1 MSEMR
6 SSAKN
11 IKLSTFDDLF
21 KSGSE
26 IEQSSQERVQEIPL
40 NQLHP
45 FNNHPFQVRDDE
57 EMQKL
62 VESIQHN
69 GVLIPAMARHLSD
82 GGYELVSGHRRKH
95 ASELAGKETMPV
107 IVREMDDD
115 TATIIMVDA
124 NLQRE
129 ELLPSERAFA
139 YKMKLDAMKRQ
150 GKRTDLTCSQVG
162 NKLAGRKSS
171 DVLAEQVGESKN
183 QIFRYIRLTELTS
196 PLLQM
201 VDDKKFS
208 LNPAVEVSYL
218 KQSEQE
224 MLLEVIRMEDSL
236 PSLAQAKQL
245 KTFSQ
250 DGKLNENA
258 ILAIMTA
265 GKESPVKVTL
275 TGNKLKKYFPKE
287 FTQMQMESVIFDLL
301 EDWSKTHL

>member
-6 SSAKN
+6 SCAKN

-21 KSGSE
+21 KSGIE

-57 EMQKL
+57 EMQKM
-62 VESIQHN
+62 VDSIQHN
-69 GVLIPAMARHLSD
+69 GVLIPAMARPLSG
-82 GGYELVSGHRRKH
+82 GGYELISGHRRKH

-107 IVREMDDD
+107 IVREMDDE

-150 GKRTDLTCSQVG
+150 GKRTDLTSSQVG
-162 NKLAGRKSS
+162 TKLESNRA
-171 DVLAEQVGESKN
+171 DQMLAEQTGESRN
-183 QIFRYIRLTELTS
+183 QIQRFVRLTELVS
-196 PLLQM
+196 PLLRM

-208 LNPAVEVSYL
+208 LNPAVEISYL
-218 KQSEQE
+218 KQAEQE
-224 MLLEVIRMEDSL
+224 MLLDVIKMEDSL

-287 FTQMQMESVIFDLL
+287 FTQTQMESVIFDLL
-301 EDWSKTHL
+301 EEWGKTHG